1 MSVSV
6 TPSAPSALEF
16 RVGPA
21 ALAHLR
27 EHGLRAQDIAAIPA
41 AAGGPK
47 GLILQ
52 ALDQWLFGTWLAGA
66 PRTRS
71 LIGASIG
78 AWRMAAACHADP
90 VAAFQRL
97 GDFYCGQRYPKNPPP
112 ELVSAMCRQL
122 LADFMGG
129 HAHEIL
135 GHPHHRMHILAV
147 RGKGMLAQPQTRQ
160 GVGMGFAGASLS
172 NLVSRK
178 RLAGHLERVVISDAR
193 DELVWLKPAFD
204 EFTNHHAPLNE
215 QNLATAL
222 LASGTLPMVMQPVPG
237 IAGAPEGTYW
247 DGGLIDYHLSFP
259 YAQMPT
265 GAAANI
271 VLYPHFGA
279 KIVPGWLD
287 KSMPWRHASSA
298 RRNNWYDNV
307 LLLSPSR
314 AFLATLPRRKLP
326 DRQDFHFYGLD
337 HDARIVAWQQ
347 AIGQAQQL
355 RDEFAAFVAQP
366 DLSKVLPL

>member
-1 MSVSV
+1 MSGSD
-6 TPSAPSALEF
+6 ALEL
-16 RVGPA
+16 RAGPV
-21 ALAHLR
+21 ALAHMR

-52 ALDQWLFGTWLAGA
+52 ALDQWLFGTWLPSA

-97 GDFYCGQRYPKNPPP
+97 GDFYAGQRYPKDPPP
-112 ELVSAMCRQL
+112 ELVSEMCRQL

-129 HAHEIL
+129 HEDEIL
-135 GHPHHRMHILAV
+135 GNPHYRLHILAV
-147 RGKGMLAQPQTRQ
+147 RGKGMLARPKSRQ
-160 GVGMGFAGASLS
+160 KVGLGFAGASLS

-178 RLAGHLERVVISDAR
+178 HLAGHLERVVVGDAR
-193 DELVWLKPAFD
+193 DDLAWLKPSFD
-204 EFTNHHAPLNE
+204 EFTNHHAALNAH
-215 QNLATAL
+215 NLATAL
-222 LASGTLPMVMQPVPG
+222 LASATLPMVMQPIPT

-259 YAQMPT
+259 YSQMQA
-265 GAAANI
+265 GVGANI
-271 VLYPHFGA
+271 VLYPHFGP

-287 KSMPWRHASSA
+287 KSMPWRHTSSA

-326 DRQDFHFYGLD
+326 DRQDFHHYGLD
-337 HDARIVAWQQ
+337 HDARIRAWQQ
-347 AIGQAQQL
+347 AIGQAQRL